1 MNSSAN
7 RRGSGEAWAEQY
19 AEQISTIFTH
29 TQNGKVKEEE
39 KKLRLWDFAKR
50 QLLLIKA
57 VLADCGNESQLEE
70 IQNSWSNLR

>member
-1 MNSSAN
+1 MEHCGQRVGKGMRNAHRRDDKVMNSSAN

-39 KKLRLWDFAKR
+39 KK
-50 QLLLIKA
+50 
-57 VLADCGNESQLEE
+57 V
-70 IQNSWSNLR
+70 